1 MGQADARD
9 SYCSPLSTQVVG
21 AGFCRFFLNAPEV
34 V

>member
-9 SYCSPLSTQVVG
+9 SYCSLLSTQAVG